1 MDEKSR
7 GGVLDYTVLLVEQG
21 LNHIIY
27 YYRIMLLP
35 PFLSEVLDCETSVY
49 NASLGGYNKFYFYP
63 FTFIIIKMTV
73 IIPNSDVLGTVLRNS
88 NLMTLRFAH
97 IGLKLLI
104 L

>member
-1 MDEKSR
+1 
-7 GGVLDYTVLLVEQG
+7 
-21 LNHIIY
+21 
-27 YYRIMLLP
+27 MLLP
-35 PFLSEVLDCETSVY
+35 PFLSEVLDWETSVY
-49 NASLGGYNKFYFYP
+49 NASLGGYNKFHFYP